1 MIPKKIRRTIKVN
14 NEEWEYCIG
23 GRHCAKIFLHNL
35 KTNQKL
41 SWYMED
47 CDYIPITPKDIRT
60 IIEKKELAG
69 IKAK

>member
-1 MIPKKIRRTIKVN
+1 
-14 NEEWEYCIG
+14 
-23 GRHCAKIFLHNL
+23 
-35 KTNQKL
+35 
-41 SWYMED
+41 MED